1 MKNTYLKKRF
11 EAWIIDFI
19 PYIIVLMVLF
29 AVGLGGGLSNSGPTA
44 TVQLVF
50 YTSIFISLI
59 IIVVQGFFYFRD
71 GQTIG
76 YKIVKLKIISVK
88 ENEDKK
94 IVYRNLLF
102 RFWLK
107 YGAVLFGLCF
117 LFPLCIIYLLVE
129 LYFIFF
135 KGDDLYDKF
144 TKLKI
149 ISLEGGVKNLESK
162 I

>member
-1 MKNTYLKKRF
+1 LSF
-11 EAWIIDFI
+11 
-19 PYIIVLMVLF
+19 
-29 AVGLGGGLSNSGPTA
+29 VGIGSALSNGGPTVRA
-44 TVQLVF
+44 QIIG
-50 YTSIFISLI
+50 YISLLILLI
-59 IIVVQGFFYFRD
+59 IIGVQGFFYFRD

-76 YKIVKLKIISVK
+76 YKIVKLKISSVR

-129 LYFIFF
+129 LYFILI
-135 KGDDLYDKF
+135 KKDDLYDKF
-144 TKLKI
+144 TNLKI
-149 ISLEGGVKNLESK
+149 ISLDFVHNNIEK
-162 I
+162 